1 MTAEEFVIAYKKDK
15 EAVVRDF
22 DNNYTRIY
30 LYINNLS
37 VEEFMQIPAM
47 IVNEIRANS
56 LKEMQVQRES
66 ALLKAEM
73 QKKQNEEL
81 MAKRKDFKL

>member
-1 MTAEEFVIAYKKDK
+1 MNANEFVMSYKQDKDG
-15 EAVVRDF
+15 VVRDF
-22 DNNYTRIY
+22 GCSYTRIY
-30 LYINNLS
+30 LYINNLPL
-37 VEEFMQIPAM
+37 EDFTQIPST
-47 IVNEIRANS
+47 IINEVRANS

-81 MAKRKDFKL
+81 MSKRKI

>member
-37 VEEFMQIPAM
+37 VEEFMQIPGM

-56 LKEMQVQRES
+56 LKEMQAQRES

-81 MAKRKDFKL
+81 MTKRKDFKL